1 MKKFLTIW
9 AGELVSNIGS
19 GMTAFALSVYVLQLT
34 GSVTWVSVVTMLAYL
49 PTILLSPI
57 GGLLADRFDRRLMMI
72 CGDLFSA
79 LGLVY
84 ILVSIKTGHGGLAP
98 ILVGVVVNSVFISLL
113 DPSYKAT
120 VTDLLTSEEYAKASG
135 LVQMASNAKY
145 LVSPALAGLL
155 LGIADISVILMI
167 DICTIFVTVF
177 AVMSVRKSIAAV
189 KPKSDTFHFIAE
201 MKEGLRTIT
210 SNKGVLLLVVLMAF
224 MCFFIG
230 FIQTLMIPMVLPLS
244 DTRTVGIFESVSA
257 VGMLAGSVAIGIRGI
272 KRHHAKILVVALVF
286 CGGFMA
292 LTGCSTNLLFI
303 LVACVLFFATLPFVN
318 TCADVLIRVSIP
330 NETQG
335 RAWGMIS
342 LLTQIG
348 YVAVYAS
355 CGVLADHMFEP
366 MLQKNGALAQS
377 VGRIIGTGAGRG
389 IGFMLML
396 AGLAMVVV
404 AFALGNCASIQA
416 IEVRDR

>member
-9 AGELVSNIGS
+9 AGELVANIGS
-19 GMTAFALSVYVLQLT
+19 GMTAFALSIYVLQLT

-79 LGLVY
+79 MGLVY

-98 ILVGVVVNSVFISLL
+98 ILIGVTVNSVFISLL

-120 VTDLLTSEEYAKASG
+120 VTDLLTAEEYAKASG

-155 LGIADISVILMI
+155 LGIADISVILLI

-177 AVMSVRKSIAAV
+177 AVMSVRKSIAVV
-189 KPKSDTFHFIAE
+189 KPRSDTFHFITE
-201 MKEGLRTIT
+201 MKEGLRAVTA
-210 SNKGVLLLVVLMAF
+210 NRGVRLLVVLMAF

-257 VGMLAGSVAIGIRGI
+257 IGMLVGSVVIGIRGI

-342 LLTQIG
+342 LLTQFG
-348 YVAVYAS
+348 YVVVYAS
-355 CGVLADHMFEP
+355 CGILADHVFEP
-366 MLQKNGALAQS
+366 MLQANGVLAQS
-377 VGRIIGTGAGRG
+377 VGRIIGTGPGRG

-404 AFALGNCASIQA
+404 AFALGNRASIQA